1 MRRGASLL
9 VVTAVLL
16 AGCSDP
22 PESKIDRSG
31 SLPSGASYVAL
42 GDSYSAGPRL
52 GPSTGPLG
60 CEQTRGNY
68 PHLLAARLDLDLT
81 DVTCGGATSADLTE
95 SQTPPNGEPV
105 PPQLDALSSST
116 DLVTIGMGGNDGKV
130 FSELVTTCVGKAV
143 KDRAGAPCTAEG
155 ASFRTKVERQI
166 GKLPTRMVES
176 IEAVRERAPK
186 ATIVVV
192 GYPAL
197 FPESGTCDLLPLARG
212 DYPYARELVSRI
224 NDGLAA
230 AADQAGVE
238 YVDVWA
244 ATDGHDICATEPW
257 IAGLVPAQA
266 GLEYHP
272 YAREQAV
279 VTDLLVAA
287 LR

>member
-9 VVTAVLL
+9 VVAAVLL

-22 PESKIDRSG
+22 PESKLDRPGTVPSG
-31 SLPSGASYVAL
+31 SSYVAL

-52 GPSTGPLG
+52 GPSTGAVG
-60 CEQTRGNY
+60 CEQTKGNY
-68 PHLLAARLDLDLT
+68 PHLLADRLGLDLT
-81 DVTCGGATSADLTE
+81 DVTCGGATSTDLTE
-95 SQTPPNGEPV
+95 SQTPPNGSPV

-130 FSELVTTCVGKAV
+130 FSELVTTCVGKAA
-143 KDRAGAPCTAEG
+143 KDRGGAPCTAEG
-155 ASFRTKVERQI
+155 ASFRVRAERQI
-166 GKLPTRMVES
+166 GKLPTRMVEA
-176 IEAVRERAPK
+176 IEAVRERAPE
-186 ATIVVV
+186 ATIIVV
-192 GYPAL
+192 GYPAI
-197 FPESGTCDLLPLARG
+197 FPEDGTCPLLPLARG

-238 YVDVWA
+238 YVDVWD
-244 ATDGHDICATEPW
+244 ATDGHDICATDPW
-257 IAGLVPAQA
+257 IAGIIPAHS

-272 YAREQAV
+272 YAEEQAV
-279 VTDLLVAA
+279 VADLLVAA

>member
-22 PESKIDRSG
+22 PESKLDRSSAVPGG
-31 SLPSGASYVAL
+31 SSYVAL

-52 GPSTGPLG
+52 GPSTGPVG
-60 CEQTRGNY
+60 CEQTQGNY
-68 PHLLAARLDLDLT
+68 PHLLAARLDLELT
-81 DVTCGGATSADLTE
+81 DVTCGGATSEHLTE
-95 SQTPPNGEPV
+95 AQTPPNGEPV

-116 DLVTIGMGGNDGKV
+116 DLVTLGMGGNDGKV
-130 FSELVTTCVGKAV
+130 FSELVTTCVGMAV
-143 KDRAGAPCTAEG
+143 KDRAGAPCSADG
-155 ASFRTKVERQI
+155 AAFRTKVERQL
-166 GKLPTRMVES
+166 GKLPTRMVAA
-176 IEAVRERAPK
+176 IEAVQERAPE
-186 ATIVVV
+186 ARVVVV
-192 GYPAL
+192 GYPAV

-224 NDGLAA
+224 NDGLAD
-230 AADQAGVE
+230 AADQAGVA

-244 ATDGHDICATEPW
+244 ATDGHDICAADPW

-279 VTDLLVAA
+279 VTDLLVDE